1 MRPFILTGA
10 IVISLLGST
19 FAQAMDL
26 GAFLRRPKIVV
37 VIVIDQ
43 FRADYLT
50 RYEAKFLPAGSDAEP
65 GGFRYLLEKG
75 AYFPFAEYDVLQNM
89 TCPGHAMI
97 LTGTRPATNGIT
109 LNDWYDRKE
118 KKIAYC
124 VADTQYG
131 LSPRNLLTTT
141 VGDELKNVNVEAKTV
156 AVALK
161 DRAAIL
167 LGGRSANG
175 VAWFDGKKKEWV
187 SSGYYEKSGTAWLSK
202 FNESVAPAIKA
213 LTIKE
218 FMRSTTA
225 ATMTVD
231 AALAAADAFSLGTD
245 GVPDLLAVS
254 FSSHDYLGHQVGP
267 NSPLMLDMTLAEDK
281 EISRLIGVLGK
292 KVGGVDNLLIALTA
306 DHGVAPLI
314 EVSKAAKID
323 AGGFEYSPLNKKLNA
338 ALSKAFGPP
347 KSKNWIAA
355 GQSLHIYFDESSLK
369 EKKVSA
375 KQAEAIG
382 KAVLLKEPGVFG
394 VLSRSDFLDGSYRNG
409 PLAAEVTRSY
419 LPETGGD
426 LVILPRPYFIE
437 LDGYPGN
444 HNTNWA
450 YDRTVPLLIAGS
462 KVRPGVY
469 SGGKV
474 IDLAP
479 TLSFFLGTLPPA
491 TNEGRVL
498 SEIFK

>member
-1 MRPFILTGA
+1 M
-10 IVISLLGST
+10 ISLLGST

-26 GAFLRRPKIVV
+26 GAFLRRPKLVV

-50 RYEAKFLPAGSDAEP
+50 RYEAKFLPAGSSAEP

-124 VADTQYG
+124 VADAQYG
-131 LSPRNLLTTT
+131 LSPRKLLTTT
-141 VGDELKNVNVEAKTV
+141 VGDELKNVNVESKTV

-167 LGGRSANG
+167 LGGRNANG
-175 VAWFDGKKKEWV
+175 VAWFDNKKKEWV
-187 SSGYYEKSGTAWLSK
+187 SSGYYEKSGTTWLNK
-202 FNESVAPAIKA
+202 FNESMAPTIKA
-213 LTIKE
+213 LTVKE
-218 FMRSTTA
+218 LMRSTAA

-231 AALAAADAFSLGTD
+231 AALAAATAFSLGANEA
-245 GVPDLLAVS
+245 PDLLAVS

-267 NSPLMLDMTLAEDK
+267 NSPFMLDMTLVEDK
-281 EISRLIGVLGK
+281 EISRLIGALGK
-292 KVGGVDNLLIALTA
+292 KVGGMDNLVVALTA

-323 AGGFEYSPLNKKLNA
+323 AGGFEYASLNAKLNG
-338 ALSKAFGPP
+338 ALSKAFGTP

-355 GQSLHIYFDESSLK
+355 GHSLHIYFDEGSLR

-375 KQAEAIG
+375 RKAEVVA
-382 KAVLLKEPGVFG
+382 KAVLLKEPGVLG
-394 VLSRSDFLDGSYRNG
+394 VLTKSEFLDGSYRNG
-409 PLAAEVTRSY
+409 PLATEVSRSY
-419 LPETGGD
+419 LPEIGGD

-450 YDRTVPLLIAGS
+450 YDRMVPLVITGM
-462 KVRPGVY
+462 KVKPGVY
-469 SGGKV
+469 SGAKV

-479 TLSFFLGTLPPA
+479 TLSFLLGTLPPA